1 MRTTSVGIVLAA
13 CLLPGIVPA
22 ASAQRPEVG
31 FARRDSV
38 VLTVPLAAATEWRL
52 GGLMGDAPRFAIEVE
67 LDETGAVIVKD
78 SAGTARSN
86 WRAAGFPSTLPF
98 MVEQINPVRRPG
110 GVRATEVVLR
120 FGTIAGR
127 VFVPDGQEAAFR
139 QVIAPLAGADSAWA
153 AGYRVLGDAFF
164 TGPLASFSQ
173 SERMLILTWAHRTA
187 RAQRIGSESYRGAN
201 YLTVEL
207 PRDGSTW
214 NDLVVRQNQRIG
226 KILSD
231 RFPMMKAFARL
242 SIQHQ
247 AIGGVKLATR
257 SCHGNAPNY
266 ADKRCDPV
274 EVYFPL
280 AALLRFADDEITSQ
294 QLINES
300 VVRVSGDRVEI
311 DLTTL

>member
-13 CLLPGIVPA
+13 CLLPAIVPA

-38 VLTVPLAAATEWRL
+38 VLTVPLVAATEWRL
-52 GGLMGDAPRFAIEVE
+52 GGLMGDAPRFAVEVE

-78 SAGTARSN
+78 STGTARAN
-86 WRAAGFPSTLPF
+86 WQAAGFPSTIRF

-120 FGTIAGR
+120 SGLIAGR

-139 QVIAPLAGADSAWA
+139 QVITPLASADSAWA
-153 AGYRVLGDAFF
+153 AGYRALGDAFF
-164 TGPLASFSQ
+164 TGTLASFSQ
-173 SERMLILTWAHRTA
+173 ADRMLILAWAHLTA
-187 RAQRIGSESYRGAN
+187 RGSRIGSESYRGVN
-201 YLTVEL
+201 YLTVEISS
-207 PRDGSTW
+207 GGNTW

-247 AIGGVKLATR
+247 AIGGVKLTTR
-257 SCHGNAPNY
+257 SCHGHAPNY
-266 ADKRCDPV
+266 TDRRCDPV
-274 EVYFPL
+274 EVYVPL
-280 AALLRFADDEITSQ
+280 AVLLRFADDEITSQ